1 MRKKVEIKKY
11 EIKYICLKLIKINLK
26 NQKMNS
32 KIKNQILFVLSFF
45 IVGSMM
51 AQQKLTK
58 LSQSIKVDNDVILNL
73 NTSNCNI
80 EFDTWSKNVVEIEA
94 YIEGEKLSKEDLEKA
109 LKAWGIS
116 VDATSKEI
124 SISTKGSGSSSTWT
138 YTDAGNYRDV
148 NTILNELKYNLSY
161 LPELPELPEMPKMP
175 ELPELPELPE
185 GINNMQFDYE
195 AYKKDGEKY
204 MEKWSKNFES
214 KFGDDYAKKM
224 EAWGEKF
231 GKEWGEKYGKQMEA
245 WGERFAEKMESM
257 ERLNEKREKALT
269 LRAAK
274 EDERAKMIDER
285 EKLTAERRQVVEK
298 MINNGTNTNVKKT
311 IKIKIP
317 KDAKIKVDVKH
328 GELKFVSNVDN
339 LKANLSYTKFI
350 ANSIN
355 GSKTS
360 INASY
365 SPVNIAYWNLG
376 ELNLNFVKNAE
387 LKNVKRLVL
396 TSNSSNVKI
405 DNLVEN
411 ATINGSIGDLKIL
424 KIDDGFNNL
433 NITVQNSDAVIT
445 LPKVNYNFNY
455 KGTRSR
461 LKHPKKTSSDNVST
475 FSTNNSNT
483 KKAIVVNAKYSNVVM
498 Q

>member
-1 MRKKVEIKKY
+1 MSKTHQNQSK
-11 EIKYICLKLIKINLK
+11 K

-32 KIKNQILFVLSFF
+32 KIIKRTLFTLSFF

-58 LSQSIKVDNDVILNL
+58 LSQSIKVDKDVILNL

-94 YIEGEKLSKEDLEKA
+94 YIEGEKLSKDELDKA
-109 LKAWGIS
+109 LKAWGID

-124 SISTKGSGSSSTWT
+124 TISTKGNNAPIAWT
-138 YTDAGNYRDV
+138 QNRNGNV
-148 NTILNELKYNLSY
+148 NVNAILDELKYNLSY
-161 LPELPELPEMPKMP
+161 LPELPEMPEMPKIPDMP
-175 ELPELPELPE
+175 ALPALPE
-185 GINNMQFDYE
+185 GINNIQFDYE

-214 KFGDDYAKKM
+214 KFGDDYAKQM

-231 GKEWGEKYGKQMEA
+231 GKEWGEKYAKQYEEWGKRYA
-245 WGERFAEKMESM
+245 ERMNSM
-257 ERLNEKREKALT
+257 EERREAMQEQRETQREHLIILREERENEREKIA
-269 LRAAK
+269 
-274 EDERAKMIDER
+274 DER
-285 EKLTAERRQVVEK
+285 EKLADERRVVVK
-298 MINNGTNTNVKKT
+298 KIFDDSSNSNVKKT

-328 GELKFVSNVDN
+328 GELKFISNVDN
-339 LKANLSYTKFI
+339 LNANLSYTKFI

-376 ELNLNFVKNAE
+376 ELNLNFVKTAE

-405 DNLVEN
+405 DNVIDN
-411 ATINGSIGDLKIL
+411 AVINGSIGDLKIL
-424 KIDDGFNNL
+424 KVDDAFNNL
-433 NITVQNSDAVIT
+433 NITLQNSDAIIA
-445 LPKVNYNFNY
+445 LPNVNYNFNY

-461 LKHPKKTSSDNVST
+461 LKHPKKKSTDNVST

-483 KKAIVVNAKYSNVVM
+483 KKTIVVNAKYSNVVM